1 VQNIA
6 LLSIKVM
13 YICSG
18 DNKMAFSATITSKG
32 QITIPRAARQAL
44 NSSTVDIEVQGNLV
58 ILRPVQSVA
67 GSLAA
72 YQRGTETL
80 EVIRDKV
87 WQEVAD
93 EKAGEPS

>member
-1 VQNIA
+1 
-6 LLSIKVM
+6 
-13 YICSG
+13 
-18 DNKMAFSATITSKG
+18 MAFSATITSKG

-72 YQRGTETL
+72 YRLGTETF
-80 EVIRDKV
+80 EVVRDKV

>member
-1 VQNIA
+1 M
-6 LLSIKVM
+6 S
-13 YICSG
+13 Y
-18 DNKMAFSATITSKG
+18 SATITSKG

-44 NSSTVDIEVQGNLV
+44 NSTTVDIEVQGNLV

-72 YQRGTETL
+72 YTCGAENF
-80 EVIRDKV
+80 EEIRSKV

-93 EKAGEPS
+93 EKAGKPS

>member
-1 VQNIA
+1 
-6 LLSIKVM
+6 
-13 YICSG
+13 
-18 DNKMAFSATITSKG
+18 MAYSATITSKG

-67 GSLAA
+67 GTLAA
-72 YQRGTETL
+72 YRCGPENF
-80 EVIRDKV
+80 EEIRSKV

-93 EKAGEPS
+93 EKGGKPS

>member
-1 VQNIA
+1 
-6 LLSIKVM
+6 
-13 YICSG
+13 
-18 DNKMAFSATITSKG
+18 MAHLATITSKG

-72 YQRGTETL
+72 YQAGSENL
-80 EVIRDKV
+80 DAIRSKV

-93 EKAGEPS
+93 EKAGKPS

>member
-1 VQNIA
+1 
-6 LLSIKVM
+6 
-13 YICSG
+13 
-18 DNKMAFSATITSKG
+18 MAYSATITSKG

-67 GSLAA
+67 GTLAA
-72 YQRGTETL
+72 YRRGTENF
-80 EVIRDKV
+80 EEIRDRV

-93 EKAGEPS
+93 EKAGKPS

>member
-1 VQNIA
+1 
-6 LLSIKVM
+6 
-13 YICSG
+13 
-18 DNKMAFSATITSKG
+18 MAYSATITSKG

-72 YQRGTETL
+72 YQQGDEPL
-80 EVIRDKV
+80 EDIREKV

-93 EKAGEPS
+93 EKAGKPS

>member
-1 VQNIA
+1 
-6 LLSIKVM
+6 
-13 YICSG
+13 
-18 DNKMAFSATITSKG
+18 MAYSATITSKG

-80 EVIRDKV
+80 EVVRDKV

>member
-1 VQNIA
+1 
-6 LLSIKVM
+6 
-13 YICSG
+13 
-18 DNKMAFSATITSKG
+18 MAYSATITSKG

-44 NSSTVDIEVQGNLV
+44 NSTTVDIEVQGNLV

-72 YQRGTETL
+72 YSRGKEDF
-80 EVIRDKV
+80 EEIRNTV

-93 EKAGEPS
+93 EKAGKSA

>member
-1 VQNIA
+1 
-6 LLSIKVM
+6 
-13 YICSG
+13 
-18 DNKMAFSATITSKG
+18 MAYSATITSKG
-32 QITIPRAARQAL
+32 QITIPRAARNAL

-67 GSLAA
+67 GSLAG
-72 YQRGTETL
+72 YGGSTKPFDE
-80 EVIRDKV
+80 IRDKV